1 MKYEIIVDENGRK
14 MKIPKRNTKKEKCPY
29 CNHLIR
35 YEHSKYCTNCSQKI
49 FNIVLNKYLRKDG
62 L

>member
-1 MKYEIIVDENGRK
+1 MYYERKELNMKYEIIVDENGRK

-35 YEHSKYCTNCSQKI
+35 YEHSKYCTNCGKKLI
-49 FNIVLNKYLRKDG
+49 
-62 L
+62 